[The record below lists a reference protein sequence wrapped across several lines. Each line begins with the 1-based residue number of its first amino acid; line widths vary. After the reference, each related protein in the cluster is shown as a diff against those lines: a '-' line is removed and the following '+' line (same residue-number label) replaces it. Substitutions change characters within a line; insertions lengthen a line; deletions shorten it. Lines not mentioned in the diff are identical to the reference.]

1 MGDDINRFFP
11 KLEQGLSF
19 SLLSAGMQW
28 ETPSGIK
35 GGGLF
40 TNYYRSSRFTNR
52 VRNPKDEMCAPDAVV
67 LCNDINQG
75 MYCHLVC
82 ALAQSTSIVRLY
94 TLFSGKNTF
103 HFLHC
108 LTGSS
113 IKHLLQNVGLYTL
126 FWVSLLHGNSLLK
139 NKFTKSLSHHFWW
152 QEDLLS
158 HKGFTNMHGDE
169 SIDTISI

>member
-94 TLFSGKNTF
+94 TLFSGKSTF
-103 HFLHC
+103 IFALFNRVLYKTFITDCWTLHPV
-108 LTGSS
+108 LS
-113 IKHLLQNVGLYTL
+113 VTL
-126 FWVSLLHGNSLLK
+126 AWQ
-139 NKFTKSLSHHFWW
+139 LSP
-152 QEDLLS
+152 
-158 HKGFTNMHGDE
+158 
-169 SIDTISI
+169 